1 MKKNGVGGTNTKTG
15 LAFENKS
22 DILVFLDQDAVGY
35 SVKKVKIGH
44 EIYFEDK
51 LVAQSFRKYE
61 LYKFLE
67 LQGINYKKYLSKKL
81 LPDDA
86 LYVIKENTLF
96 IIEMKF
102 QQVGGSVDEKL
113 QTCDFKKKQSKK
125 LFSEL
130 NFEVEYIYILNDW
143 FKKKEY
149 ENTLEYIIDMGC
161 SYYFN
166 YLPLHKI
173 GLPVPNN
180 DK

>member
-1 MKKNGVGGTNTKTG
+1 MKKDGIGGANTQTG
-15 LAFENKS
+15 LAFENKT
-22 DILVFLDQDAVGY
+22 DILIFLDQEAVGY
-35 SVKKVKIGH
+35 TVQKVEIGH
-44 EIYFEDK
+44 EIYFENK

-61 LYKFLE
+61 LYKFLATKD
-67 LQGINYKKYLSKKL
+67 IDYKKYLSKKL

-96 IIEMKF
+96 IIEMKY

-113 QTCDFKKKQSKK
+113 QTCDFKKKQYKK

-130 NFEVEYIYILNDW
+130 NFEIEYIYILNDW
-143 FKKKEY
+143 FKKDEY
-149 ENTLEYIIDMGC
+149 LDTLKYIIDMGC
-161 SYYFN
+161 QYYFN

-173 GLPVPNN
+173 GLPIK